1 MSRID
6 DEADLTDIVGLCEL
20 MVMMLSQPDAD
31 SVLGGL
37 HTAASITL
45 DKARAVLDRR
55 DTAGQRYA

>member
-20 MVMMLSQPDAD
+20 MVMMLSQPDAE

-45 DKARAVLDRR
+45 EKARAVLERHN
-55 DTAGQRYA
+55 AGGGLCA